1 MAEGQPAA
9 EITNLTFKHNVL
21 FTPPPEDYYEF
32 PGLRDVTFSIPR
44 GSVTLL
50 IGGNGAGKS
59 TLLYI
64 LAGKR
69 LIQEGEV
76 LVFGKDVF
84 RSFADNVVYLGTEW
98 AMRAGARGDIVV
110 SDFLDSVGG
119 YRFKE
124 RRDRLLDI
132 LDINL
137 DWHMHAISDGERRRV
152 QLCMGL
158 MGKWDILLLD
168 EVTVDLDVLTRFS
181 LLKFLKEEA
190 AERKATIIYATHI
203 FEGLDDFPTHI
214 AHMRDGMFVMNPTP
228 WPLPESKGLHTT
240 ALEWIA
246 NDKKTREQE
255 EKDGRRKK
263 VRGARSQLTPTDS
276 ETFYR
281 KYDYAH

>member
-1 MAEGQPAA
+1 
-9 EITNLTFKHNVL
+9 
-21 FTPPPEDYYEF
+21 
-32 PGLRDVTFSIPR
+32 
-44 GSVTLL
+44 
-50 IGGNGAGKS
+50 
-59 TLLYI
+59 
-64 LAGKR
+64 
-69 LIQEGEV
+69 
-76 LVFGKDVF
+76 
-84 RSFADNVVYLGTEW
+84 
-98 AMRAGARGDIVV
+98 
-110 SDFLDSVGG
+110 
-119 YRFKE
+119 
-124 RRDRLLDI
+124 
-132 LDINL
+132 
-137 DWHMHAISDGERRRV
+137 
-152 QLCMGL
+152 

-276 ETFYR
+276 ETFYK